1 MASSPAL
8 LHSTGSSFCSSFPVH
23 FVRLPSGNLRA
34 RSDGLLVVKAN
45 SGAALVE
52 KTEAEKVNRLKSR
65 YLEKIVP
72 LLKEEFK
79 YTNIHQ
85 VVFDSR
91 NYSPTC
97 CVKIC
102 SYLHVFC
109 FSICLILETEDVLG
123 DNVGFFL

>member
-1 MASSPAL
+1 MASSLSL
-8 LHSTGSSFCSSFPVH
+8 LHSSASSFCNQFPAH
-23 FVRLPSGNLRA
+23 SVRLPSGNVRA
-34 RSDGLLVVKAN
+34 PYVGLLVKAN

-85 VVFDSR
+85 VDFDSQIISR
-91 NYSPTC
+91 RVGLP
-97 CVKIC
+97 IC
-102 SYLHVFC
+102 
-109 FSICLILETEDVLG
+109 G
-123 DNVGFFL
+123 